1 MEPSCSVRP
10 DAYSSWFLGTLALL
24 FVTGCATSPASGRPS
39 ASDSVDIGYGEVDQ
53 DQVTGSVSTVQ
64 GRDNQTDR
72 PRTLVEMLSRVPG
85 VRVMERAYGETTVRI
100 RGSSS
105 FLADEE
111 PLFVVDG
118 VMMPSG
124 DSVFRN
130 LNPNQIE
137 SISVLKDAGQTA
149 VYGSRGAN
157 GVILIT
163 MKKGSGWGL
172 ADLP

>member
-1 MEPSCSVRP
+1 M
-10 DAYSSWFLGTLALL
+10 
-24 FVTGCATSPASGRPS
+24 
-39 ASDSVDIGYGEVDQ
+39 
-53 DQVTGSVSTVQ
+53 
-64 GRDNQTDR
+64 DR

-85 VRVMERAYGETTVRI
+85 VRVIERAYGETTVRI

-105 FLADEE
+105 FLANED

-124 DSVFRN
+124 NSVFRN

-163 MKKGSGWGL
+163 MKKGSG
-172 ADLP
+172 

>member
-1 MEPSCSVRP
+1 MQSSCSVRP
-10 DAYSSWFLGTLALL
+10 DAYRPWFLGTLALL
-24 FVTGCATSPASGRPS
+24 FVTGCATSPASVGGPS
-39 ASDSVDIGYGEVDQ
+39 APDGVDIGYGTVDEE
-53 DQVTGSVSTVQ
+53 QVTGSVSTVQ
-64 GRDNQTDR
+64 GEDDEMDR

-85 VRVMERAYGETTVRI
+85 VRVIERAYGETTVRI

-105 FLADEE
+105 FLANED

-124 DSVFRN
+124 NSVFRN

-137 SISVLKDAGQTA
+137 SISVLKDAGQAA

-163 MKKGSGWGL
+163 MKKGSG
-172 ADLP
+172 

>member
-1 MEPSCSVRP
+1 MKASCSAGPNAYRP
-10 DAYSSWFLGTLALL
+10 WLLSTLALL
-24 FVTGCATSPASGRPS
+24 FVTGCATGPSPAGGPS
-39 ASDSVDIGYGEVDQ
+39 DNVDIGYGAVDK

-64 GRDNQTDR
+64 GEDDEMDR

-85 VRVMERAYGETTVRI
+85 VRVIERAYGETSVRI
-100 RGSSS
+100 RGGSS
-105 FLADEE
+105 FLADED

-124 DSVFRN
+124 ASVFRN
-130 LNPNQIE
+130 INANQIE

-157 GVILIT
+157 GVVLIT
-163 MKKGSGWGL
+163 MKKGSG
-172 ADLP
+172 

>member
-1 MEPSCSVRP
+1 METSRSVSPIAYRP
-10 DAYSSWFLGTLALL
+10 WLLGTLALL
-24 FVTGCATSPASGRPS
+24 LVTGCATGPASEAQNG
-39 ASDSVDIGYGEVDQ
+39 VDIGYGTLDE

-85 VRVMERAYGETTVRI
+85 VRVIERAYGETTVRI

-118 VMMPSG
+118 VLMPSG

-137 SISVLKDAGQTA
+137 SISVLKDAGDTA
-149 VYGSRGAN
+149 VFGSRGAN
-157 GVILIT
+157 GVILIK
-163 MKKGSGWGL
+163 MKGSG
-172 ADLP
+172 

>member
-1 MEPSCSVRP
+1 MQSSRSVRAN
-10 DAYSSWFLGTLALL
+10 AYLRWLPGALALL
-24 FVTGCATSPASGRPS
+24 FATGCATSPASEGGP
-39 ASDSVDIGYGEVDQ
+39 AAADGVDIGYGTVDEE
-53 DQVTGSVSTVQ
+53 QVTGSVSTVE

-85 VRVMERAYGETTVRI
+85 VRVIERAYGQTSVRI
-100 RGSSS
+100 RGGSSS
-105 FLADEE
+105 FLADQD

-124 DSVFRN
+124 TSVFRN
-130 LNPNQIE
+130 INANQIE
-137 SISVLKDAGQTA
+137 SISVLKDAGQTE

-163 MKKGSGWGL
+163 MKKGPG
-172 ADLP
+172 